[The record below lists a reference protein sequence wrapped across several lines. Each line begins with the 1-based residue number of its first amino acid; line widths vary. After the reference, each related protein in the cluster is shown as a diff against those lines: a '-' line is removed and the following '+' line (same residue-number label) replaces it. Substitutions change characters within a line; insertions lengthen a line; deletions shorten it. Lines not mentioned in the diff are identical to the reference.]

1 MVNFCTGPHVSK
13 ASYDHKTTRSSAA
26 KRRKE
31 SRQMRSFWKNARMR
45 SCVRTQADHSP
56 QIFGIIMDVIL
67 FEKPDIFLLERST
80 LMDAFPAIRRRYVAH
95 TANAP

>member
-1 MVNFCTGPHVSK
+1 
-13 ASYDHKTTRSSAA
+13 
-26 KRRKE
+26 
-31 SRQMRSFWKNARMR
+31 
-45 SCVRTQADHSP
+45 
-56 QIFGIIMDVIL
+56 MDVIL